1 MVTAAD
7 DPNLEKR
14 SDGKTSQLV
23 CWPFPAPCTPG
34 KNNQII
40 NYDATTGHLPH
51 QGDLAANCR
60 RSYGI
65 PYLLLAH
72 NGTAGRDGFRVP
84 PRSPSSRQLKLGT
97 VDADRVQV
105 CALTL
110 CAPGPFT
117 LDEESPAAYEWTKA
131 GGMKFSSTTTRADYA
146 SAAQVYCPDITNCCL
161 TAAPCL
167 APCSLTSWGAA
178 FLWVMAAGTVA
189 YIGGGNGRGR
199 GCYCAPYRSGSL

>member
-84 PRSPSSRQLKLGT
+84 PFAL
-97 VDADRVQV
+97 VQ
-105 CALTL
+105 
-110 CAPGPFT
+110 
-117 LDEESPAAYEWTKA
+117 
-131 GGMKFSSTTTRADYA
+131 
-146 SAAQVYCPDITNCCL
+146 AAQAWDRRRRSRAGVRTHSLRPRPIYFGRRITRCL
-161 TAAPCL
+161 
-167 APCSLTSWGAA
+167 
-178 FLWVMAAGTVA
+178 
-189 YIGGGNGRGR
+189 
-199 GCYCAPYRSGSL
+199 

>member
-1 MVTAAD
+1 M
-7 DPNLEKR
+7 
-14 SDGKTSQLV
+14 G
-23 CWPFPAPCTPG
+23 FP
-34 KNNQII
+34 ISSSH
-40 NYDATTGHLPH
+40 TTE
-51 QGDLAANCR
+51 R
-60 RSYGI
+60 RGVMAS
-65 PYLLLAH
+65 A
-72 NGTAGRDGFRVP
+72 FRL
-84 PRSPSSRQLKLGT
+84 SPSSRQLKLGT